1 MRKTP
6 MSLLR
11 WLTAAN
17 IVFITPKMPPT
28 DMMTVTMMIDT
39 RNCRFVCDRL
49 SKYSV
54 SV

>member
-1 MRKTP
+1 

-17 IVFITPKMPPT
+17 MVFITPKMPPS
-28 DMMTVTMMIDT
+28 DMMAVTTMIEI
-39 RNCRFVCDRL
+39 RNCQFVCERL